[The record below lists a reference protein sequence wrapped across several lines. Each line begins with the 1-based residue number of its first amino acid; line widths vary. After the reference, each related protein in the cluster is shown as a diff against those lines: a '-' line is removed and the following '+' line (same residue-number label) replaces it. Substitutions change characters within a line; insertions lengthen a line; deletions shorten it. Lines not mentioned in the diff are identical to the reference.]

1 MILSDKY
8 RDDCISDI
16 QSKYE
21 RKVDMSI
28 IKTHD
33 ITLYGGCKDD
43 IVLRPLSDEHLPYL
57 YKWNADPEVLYWSE
71 IGTENPKLSYGRE
84 TVQQIYGGV
93 SQSQNAF
100 CFLIEANA
108 RRLASA
114 GFRR

>member
-8 RDDCISDI
+8 SDDCISDI

-33 ITLYGGCKDD
+33 ITSCGGKDD
-43 IVLRPLSDEHLPYL
+43 IVLRPLSNEHFPYL

-71 IGTENPKLSYGRE
+71 RSTENPNVIQQRSCLTDLRRRIAERVLLSYRGKRHCDWR
-84 TVQQIYGGV
+84 V
-93 SQSQNAF
+93 
-100 CFLIEANA
+100 
-108 RRLASA
+108 LASEDEFA
-114 GFRR
+114 